1 MTFVTEFFGGT
12 SLPAVPWVL
21 INFSAVQ
28 IANRIYGPR
37 TPGRVGMGN
46 GLKNEQ
52 DDVETERSGERC
64 GDMSA
69 RIKLAE
75 TAEER
80 EQVFRFRYQ
89 I

>member
-1 MTFVTEFFGGT
+1 
-12 SLPAVPWVL
+12 
-21 INFSAVQ
+21 
-28 IANRIYGPR
+28 
-37 TPGRVGMGN
+37 MGN

>member
-1 MTFVTEFFGGT
+1 
-12 SLPAVPWVL
+12 
-21 INFSAVQ
+21 
-28 IANRIYGPR
+28 
-37 TPGRVGMGN
+37 MGN

-52 DDVETERSGERC
+52 DDVETERSSERC

-75 TAEER
+75 TAAER

-89 I
+89 IYVEDVKFGRRAKSP